1 MLATLKEVLQAAEDK
16 KIAIGAFD
24 TPNLESLCA
33 AIEQQRKQN
42 VLLL

>member
-1 MLATLKEVLQAAEDK
+1 MLATLKEVLQEAEDK

-33 AIEQQRKQN
+33 AILVFDGK
-42 VLLL
+42 